1 MVCFPLYYSLNFYRF
16 FNINNLEIVKLF
28 PGIFKIYTMF
38 KITSYKKTGLL
49 FVCFLLMTACGTSND
64 QKFSNRKVSFNSDW
78 SFHLNDSI
86 IDKDTI
92 SSSTKWSTLDV
103 PHDWGVEGKFDEKS
117 PAGYEGGGLTG
128 GLGWYKKIFK
138 VAAADSSKITSIIFD
153 GVYRNSEVWVNGHYL
168 GKRPNGYISFQYEM
182 SPYLNYGDKNNE
194 IIVKVDN
201 SKQPNSRWYSG
212 SGIFRNVWIETTD
225 KLHVGQW
232 GTYVTTPKVTA
243 EKASVQFE
251 TTIQNQN
258 PASKTATVT
267 TTIFKEDTKVTSV
280 TQNITIGANANQ
292 TIKQET
298 QVETPILWSVEK
310 PELYTAVTEISVDD
324 EIVDQY
330 KTNFGIRDFK
340 FDVDK
345 GFILNG
351 KQVKIKGVCM
361 HHDLGPL
368 GSAINT
374 RAIERQLEILK
385 GMGVNGIRTSH
396 NPPAPELLDLCDK
409 MGFIVMDEA
418 FDMWKQNKR
427 KYDYGNDWDKWHKKD
442 LIDQLLRDRNHPSI
456 FMWSIGNEIPQQ
468 WDESGATI
476 AKELAA
482 ITRQYDKTRPITA
495 AMNPPVNMNIDNVTL
510 QFQKAAVQYN
520 SIAASGALDI
530 IGYNYAH
537 QTYEYHK
544 KNFPNIPFIA
554 TETTSALETRG
565 YYDAVSDS
573 IKKWPVRWD
582 LKFTEGNPGN
592 TVSAYDQVQAPWGS
606 THEATWKIIKKHDY
620 LSGMYIWTGF
630 DYIGEPTP
638 YEWPSISSYFG
649 IVDLAGF
656 PKDVY
661 YMYQSEWTDK
671 TVLHIFP
678 HWNWKA
684 GQNVDVWAY
693 YNNAD
698 EVELF
703 LNGKSVGV
711 RSKKGDDLHLMWRI
725 PFQPG
730 TLKAISRKNGK
741 TVLESEIKTAGN
753 ASNLKLTADRSTIKA
768 DGNDLSFVT
777 VDILDSKGVLVPNAN
792 NEINFSL
799 KGNGKIVGVCSGD
812 PVSHESYKGSKHTA
826 LNGKCLVVIQSG
838 KKTGRLELTAKAN
851 GLKQSTVVITAE

>member
-1 MVCFPLYYSLNFYRF
+1 MNKRKNSST
-16 FNINNLEIVKLF
+16 KL
-28 PGIFKIYTMF
+28 
-38 KITSYKKTGLL
+38 S
-49 FVCFLLMTACGTSND
+49 LLMIIGIILFGSCSKKEDA
-64 QKFSNRKVSFNSDW
+64 FVNRKVSFNSDW

-86 IDKDTI
+86 KDKDTI
-92 SSSTKWSTLDV
+92 GTSTKWRTLNV
-103 PHDWGVEGKFDEKS
+103 PHDWSIEGKFDEKS
-117 PAGYEGGGLTG
+117 PAGYGGGSLNG
-128 GLGWYKKIFK
+128 GLGWYKKTFK
-138 VAAADSSKITSIIFD
+138 IPSEDINKIISITFD
-153 GVYRNSEVWVNGHYL
+153 GVYKNSEVWVNGHYL
-168 GKRPNGYISFQYEM
+168 GKRPNGYIGFQYEI
-182 SPYLNYGDKNNE
+182 SRYLNYGEKSNE

-225 KLHVGQW
+225 KLHVANW
-232 GTYVTTPKVTA
+232 GTYITTPKVTA
-243 EKASVQFE
+243 EKASVNFE
-251 TTIQNQN
+251 TIIQNKN
-258 PASKTATVT
+258 AASKKATIT

-280 TQNITIGANANQ
+280 TKDISIGANSNQ

-298 QVETPILWSVEK
+298 QVSNPILWSVEK
-310 PELYTAVTEISVDD
+310 PELYTAVTEISIDD
-324 EIVDQY
+324 KIVDQY
-330 KTNFGIRDFK
+330 KTSFGIRDFK
-340 FDVDK
+340 FDTDK

-351 KQVKIKGVCM
+351 KQVKIKGVCL
-361 HHDLGPL
+361 HHDLGAL

-385 GMGVNGIRTSH
+385 EMGVNGIRTTH

-418 FDMWKQNKR
+418 FDMWKQTKT
-427 KYDYGNDWDKWHKKD
+427 KYDYGNDWDKWHKID

-456 FMWSIGNEIPQQ
+456 FMWSIGNEIPEQ
-468 WDESGATI
+468 WNETGVAI

-495 AMNPPVNMNIDNVTL
+495 AMNPPVNMNLDGIDL
-510 QFQKAAVQYN
+510 QFDKAAVQYN
-520 SIAASGALDI
+520 KIAASGALDI

-537 QTYEYHK
+537 QTYEYHQ
-544 KNFPNIPFIA
+544 KNFPGIPFIA

-565 YYDAVSDS
+565 YYDNNSDS

-582 LKFTEGNPGN
+582 LKFTEGNPDN

-606 THEATWKIIKKHDY
+606 THEATWKVIKKHDF

-638 YEWPSISSYFG
+638 YEWPSVSSYFG

-684 GQNVDVWAY
+684 GQTVDVWAY

-711 RSKKGDDLHLMWRI
+711 RSKKGEDLHVMWKV

-741 TVLESEIKTAGN
+741 TVLETEIKTAEN
-753 ASNLKLTADRSTIKA
+753 PSNLKLTADRSTIKA

-777 VDILDSKGVLVPNAN
+777 VDILDSKGTLAPNAN

-826 LNGKCLVVIQSG
+826 LNGKCLVIVQSG
-838 KKTGRLELTAKAN
+838 NKTGRLELTAKAN
-851 GLKQSTVVITAE
+851 GLKQATIVITAE